1 MATQAEI
8 LLQNANFC
16 DMLDSDGAMRKQA
29 ADDASDFIRLKLR
42 EAGFTRKILEPKEIA
57 PSEYDQ
63 AVWTDKPIKIYPK
76 ETDIQP
82 ALTVPYGVL
91 PVHFYIRPSKF
102 IVHPQRILSPRVFKD
117 KMELRTYRYDVKQ
130 VFTDNMVKDL
140 QAAEDRALL
149 AGVNTAMIAANT
161 AMPYSGVAQ
170 WKQIAGGF
178 SRTSVVRGS
187 LQVMQQTPFN
197 IPVETCLVNN
207 ITWSEHFAWGRDEA
221 GGDYAEKTLTQG
233 WKVTKLL
240 GLEWLITL
248 KRGLVGN
255 LTQYMFGPQK
265 FLGKSCLFTP
275 PTMYVDVKYW
285 MYHFFAMEEIGT
297 TLAHTGAFGRVD
309 YLA

>member
-42 EAGFTRKILEPKEIA
+42 EEGFTRKILEPKEIN

-76 ETDIQP
+76 ESDVQP

-91 PVHFYIRPSKF
+91 PVHFYLRPSKF

-140 QAAEDRALL
+140 QAAEDRAML
-149 AGVNTAMIAANT
+149 AGVNTAMISAGT
-161 AMPYSGVAQ
+161 AMPYSDVAQ
-170 WKQIAGGF
+170 WKQIGGGF
-178 SRTSVVRGS
+178 SRNSVVRACF
-187 LQVMQQTPFN
+187 QIVQQTPFN
-197 IPVETCLVNN
+197 IPVETCLLNN

-221 GGDYAEKTLTQG
+221 GGDYSEKILTQG
-233 WKVTKLL
+233 WKVAKLFDL
-240 GLEWLITL
+240 NWLITL
-248 KRGLVGN
+248 KRGLVAN
-255 LTQYMFGPQK
+255 MSQYMFGPQK

-275 PTMYVDVKYW
+275 PTMYVDVKFW

-297 TLAHTGAFGRVD
+297 TLAHTGAFGRAD